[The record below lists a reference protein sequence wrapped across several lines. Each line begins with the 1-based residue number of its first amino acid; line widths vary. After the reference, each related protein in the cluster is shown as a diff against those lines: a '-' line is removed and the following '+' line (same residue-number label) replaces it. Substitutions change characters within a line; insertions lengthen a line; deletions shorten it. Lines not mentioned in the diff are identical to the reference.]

1 MNIMFLNSARR
12 GWGGNEKWMRLA
24 ATELQKSHTVL
35 LAYRDPE
42 IGNRIPTDGIRLP
55 FRHEADLETIMKL
68 AALVR
73 QHNIDVLI
81 PTKRKDYVL
90 AGIVARL
97 TGCCNILRLGIVR
110 DMRNSVI
117 NNLVYNILADGIIVN
132 ARHIKTTLLN
142 SSTIP
147 EEKIRVIYNGVDRQ
161 NILELAKE
169 TTINPPFAFTITGMG
184 ELSPRKG
191 FKPLICGFAQFLQQT
206 KAKDASLVI
215 IGQGTEKD
223 ELAALATQLGIDKQV
238 RFTGFLDNPYPWLKT
253 SSVFAMISENEGISN
268 AVLEAAVLQNAIIT
282 TASGGGITEV
292 FSHNR
297 NALLLPDS
305 SPERIAKA
313 LNALYSNP
321 AQCRS
326 LAEQASKTVEETFNL
341 DKMTREITTFCQQT
355 IERKKS

>member
-12 GWGGNEKWMRLA
+12 GWGGNEKWIRLA

-55 FRHEADLETIMKL
+55 FHHEADLETIMKL

-142 SSTIP
+142 SSSIP

-161 NILELAKE
+161 NILQLAKE
-169 TTINPPFAFTITGMG
+169 TTINPPFAFTLTGMG
-184 ELSPRKG
+184 ELSARKG
-191 FKPLICGFAQFLQQT
+191 FKPLIQGFARFLQQT
-206 KAKDASLVI
+206 GATDAGLVI
-215 IGQGTEKD
+215 IGQGSERQ
-223 ELAALATQLGIDKQV
+223 ELETLTSDLGIQKKV
-238 RFTGFLDNPYPWLKT
+238 NFKGFLENPYPALAV
-253 SSVFAMISENEGISN
+253 SNAFAMISENEGISN
-268 AVLEAAVLQNAIIT
+268 AVLEAAILENALIT

-292 FSHNR
+292 FTHNT
-297 NALLLPDS
+297 NALLLADS
-305 SPERIAKA
+305 SPENIADA
-313 LNALYSNP
+313 ITALYTNP
-321 AQCRS
+321 ERCKQLAQHAC
-326 LAEQASKTVEETFNL
+326 KTVVQRFDL

>member
-1 MNIMFLNSARR
+1 MNILFLNSARR

-42 IGNRIPTDGIRLP
+42 IGNRIPVEQLLLP
-55 FRHEADLETIMKL
+55 FRHEADLGTIAQL
-68 AALVR
+68 VALVR
-73 QHNIDVLI
+73 KRKIDVLI
-81 PTKRKDYVL
+81 PTKRKEYVL

-97 TGCCNILRLGIVR
+97 TGCSNILRLGIVR
-110 DMRNSVI
+110 NMNHSLL
-117 NNLVYNILADGIIVN
+117 NNLVYNSLADGIIVN
-132 ARHIKTTLLN
+132 AKQIRTTLL
-142 SSTIP
+142 SSSSISP
-147 EEKIRVIYNGVDRQ
+147 EKIRVIYNGIDRD
-161 NILELAKE
+161 NILQLAGKQAVRQE
-169 TTINPPFAFTITGMG
+169 FSFTITGMG